1 MLAVFGVIGLAFSV
15 TGALITGIVNII
27 KKIQEKA

>member
-1 MLAVFGVIGLAFSV
+1 MLVAFGIIGMALSV

-27 KKIQEKA
+27 KKCKEKA